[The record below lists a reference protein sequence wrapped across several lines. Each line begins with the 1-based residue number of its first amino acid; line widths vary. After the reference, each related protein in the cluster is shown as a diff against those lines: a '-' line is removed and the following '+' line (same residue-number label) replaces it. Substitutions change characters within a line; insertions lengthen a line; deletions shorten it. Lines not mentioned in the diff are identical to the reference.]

1 MTYYLLMH
9 ACRSLPLN
17 VPRARLKAA
26 HVYEEN
32 SEYDMDHLAI
42 SASCNDRRWR
52 ARCKVSL
59 QLHRTCKLRFL
70 PVLRALCCV
79 RSCLA
84 FFPFEFVIAL

>member
-42 SASCNDRRWR
+42 SASCNDRRLR
-52 ARCKVSL
+52 ARCRVSYIE
-59 QLHRTCKLRFL
+59 HANYASYRVYCAAFG
-70 PVLRALCCV
+70 RAW
-79 RSCLA
+79 R
-84 FFPFEFVIAL
+84 FFPLSS